1 MATGTRQDPYLG
13 FNFRVVIDN
22 ITSAAFKSAAGL
34 DSSTN
39 AVPYREG
46 SDPSNIVRQIPGL
59 SAHGTITLSRGIATS
74 KELWA
79 WKENL
84 LKGTSDR
91 RSLSIELWD
100 AQNREKKMQWD
111 FRECWP
117 TQWAGP
123 AFDATSDTIAIE
135 SLTLVHEGVE
145 VKEWK

>member
-13 FNFRVVIDN
+13 FNFRVVIDS
-22 ITSAAFKSAAGL
+22 ITSAAFKDASGL
-34 DSSTN
+34 DSSTT

-46 SDPSNIVRQIPGL
+46 TDPTNITRQIPGL
-59 SAHGTITLSRGIATS
+59 SAHGNITLSRGIATS

-84 LKGTSDR
+84 LKGVADW

-100 AQNREKKMQWD
+100 AANKEKKMQWD
-111 FRECWP
+111 FREVWP
-117 TQWAGP
+117 TKWTGP
-123 AFDATSDTIAIE
+123 AFDASSDSIAIE
-135 SLTLVHEGVE
+135 SLELVHEGIE